1 MMSDP
6 VLATPRELM
15 ADHLRV
21 IRQYATRCLVGE
33 EALNAAED
41 EDRAARMREFF
52 AIGETFK
59 LTGREM
65 VAQLLGDL
73 AKAGRGCECAVCN
86 SPK

>member
-1 MMSDP
+1 MSDT

-15 ADHLRV
+15 TEHLSV
-21 IRQYATRCLVGE
+21 IRQYAKRCLVGE
-33 EALNAAED
+33 VTLSAAED

-52 AIGETFK
+52 AIGETFR

-73 AKAGRGCECAVCN
+73 AKPGRGCECAVCN